1 MGRSSAD
8 LGFAAFSL
16 PPSPRRFFFD
26 GEVIVGGNIERCFKS
41 KFDDDVFD
49 CSFIIA
55 LTFSAPS
62 TAISTGVFPG
72 VGGKTFL
79 LMAFALAGFVKS
91 SSPRATTFVSAICKF
106 RGCINSAFRAEV
118 VASRCSF
125 CCCCCSCSLAS
136 FASSFT
142 FSSFSSSLL
151 TSSSS
156 SSSECSSTSSS
167 PEPITSS
174 SSSLSSLNS
183 SSKSSSKSSSSSIIL
198 SFVAQRR
205 FRDTKTKEN
214 ARSKKKV
221 FVFFRPLYSHA

>member
-1 MGRSSAD
+1 MLVLSFIPFVATAVAVLVGMGRSSAD

-49 CSFIIA
+49 CSFVIA

-79 LMAFALAGFVKS
+79 LMAFVLAGFVKS

-106 RGCINSAFRAEV
+106 RGCINSAFRGAEV

-125 CCCCCSCSLAS
+125 CCCCCSC
-136 FASSFT
+136 
-142 FSSFSSSLL
+142 LL
-151 TSSSS
+151 YTSP
-156 SSSECSSTSSS
+156 S
-167 PEPITSS
+167 P
-174 SSSLSSLNS
+174 
-183 SSKSSSKSSSSSIIL
+183 
-198 SFVAQRR
+198 
-205 FRDTKTKEN
+205 RD
-214 ARSKKKV
+214 
-221 FVFFRPLYSHA
+221 